1 MKRIVTVCLAAG
13 LLTGCAGIGV
23 DPWDRGVLA
32 RADMHIWR
40 GFVSHGHEAHK
51 PIPRRGGSL

>member
-13 LLTGCAGIGV
+13 MLAGCAGIGV

-32 RADMHIWR
+32 RDDMQLD
-40 GFVSHGHEAHK
+40 A
-51 PIPRRGGSL
+51 